1 MIQPSPVNELT
12 ETLKVMNKSKVLSG
26 LRLLKKK
33 LKQCGWVN
41 PEIVKLDL
49 KALKLIM
56 NQLNHS

>member
-33 LKQCGWVN
+33 GGAVW
-41 PEIVKLDL
+41 
-49 KALKLIM
+49 M
-56 NQLNHS
+56 G

>member
-12 ETLKVMNKSKVLSG
+12 ETLKVMNKSKVLSDYS
-26 LRLLKKK
+26 RKK